1 MIKKTIQGRIWEL
14 DFLRGVA
21 LILMIYFHIIVDLNE
36 MYNINVSYL
45 SGVNYYIGKIS
56 AILFMLLSGISSS
69 LSRNNMKRGLRVLAS
84 ALVITAVTY
93 LYDPKLTIVFGILHF
108 LGICMLLYP
117 LLSKMNKY
125 LLIIIGT
132 GIILLEKWFL
142 KISPS
147 TDILSPIGI
156 YSHSFTSADYY
167 PLVPWMGVFLYGI
180 VLGKILYSRKQSLFS
195 FGYKDNIINITGRN
209 TLIIYIVHQPVIIL
223 ILYVLS
229 LLGLI

>member
-1 MIKKTIQGRIWEL
+1 
-14 DFLRGVA
+14 
-21 LILMIYFHIIVDLNE
+21 MIYFHIIVDLNE

-69 LSRNNMKRGLRVLAS
+69 LSRNNMKRGLRVLAF

-108 LGICMLLYP
+108 LGIHLLYP

-132 GIILLEKWFL
+132 G
-142 KISPS
+142 
-147 TDILSPIGI
+147 
-156 YSHSFTSADYY
+156 
-167 PLVPWMGVFLYGI
+167 
-180 VLGKILYSRKQSLFS
+180 
-195 FGYKDNIINITGRN
+195 
-209 TLIIYIVHQPVIIL
+209 
-223 ILYVLS
+223 
-229 LLGLI
+229 